1 MLVAALLA
9 PAILAGGLMVGEGVG
24 YDGER
29 IAVDGVPPG
38 VGLAFEPVYV
48 PAPARADLVYEG
60 SLPAPRKPEEV
71 RVRVVDVPA
80 VPSAGESVVR
90 REAPEPVRGEREQEQ
105 GSGCPGEWEET
116 WLWELCR
123 EREQPPA

>member
-1 MLVAALLA
+1 MLA

-24 YDGER
+24 YDGGR
-29 IAVDGVPPG
+29 IAGDRVPPG

-60 SLPAPRKPEEV
+60 SLPAPRKQEEV
-71 RVRVVDVPA
+71 RVRVVDVP
-80 VPSAGESVVR
+80 VPVVPPAGESVVR
-90 REAPEPVRGEREQEQ
+90 REVPAPVRGEREREQEQ

-123 EREQPPA
+123 EREQAPA